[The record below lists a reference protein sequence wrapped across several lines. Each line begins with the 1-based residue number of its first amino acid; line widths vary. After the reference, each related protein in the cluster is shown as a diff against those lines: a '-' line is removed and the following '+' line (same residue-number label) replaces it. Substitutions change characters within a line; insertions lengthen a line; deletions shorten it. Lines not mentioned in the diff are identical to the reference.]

1 MIMAKWL
8 AVMVITLLASALGA
22 SSGTPEALKVGFIYV
37 GPVGDYGLSYAHD
50 QGRRYL
56 ETTLPDVKTTY
67 AESVPEGADAE
78 RVLTQLARAGHKVIF
93 ATSYGYMDTML
104 KVAERFPDV
113 VFLHCS
119 GHKRRANMGT
129 YFGRM
134 YQASYLTGLVAGMVT
149 QTKRI
154 GYVAPIPIPEVIRII
169 NAFVLGVRAVNPEVN
184 VHVVWTNAWY
194 DPATESEA
202 TNSLLDIG
210 ADLIATQSDSPAP
223 VQTAER
229 RGAYGVGFNADAGR
243 FAPTKHLASAIW
255 NWGPY
260 YVEAVKQVRAG
271 TWKSTDEWWPIGTG
285 IVGLSPLGPAVSE
298 TLKNL
303 VEQRQQDL
311 MAGRF
316 DVFWGPIKDQSGKL
330 RIAADEKP
338 ADEVL
343 LGMNWFV
350 EGVVGTVPK

>member
-1 MIMAKWL
+1 
-8 AVMVITLLASALGA
+8 MV
-22 SSGTPEALKVGFIYV
+22 
-37 GPVGDYGLSYAHD
+37 
-50 QGRRYL
+50 
-56 ETTLPDVKTTY
+56 
-67 AESVPEGADAE
+67 
-78 RVLTQLARAGHKVIF
+78 

-119 GHKRRANMGT
+119 GHKRRVNMGT

-134 YQASYLTGLVAGMVT
+134 YQASYLTGLVAGTMT
-149 QTKRI
+149 QKKRI
-154 GYVAPIPIPEVIRII
+154 GYVAPIPIPEVIRLT
-169 NAFVLGVRAVNPEVN
+169 NAYVLGVRAINPEVN

-202 TNSLLDIG
+202 ANSLVDIG
-210 ADLIATQSDSPAP
+210 VDVIATQSDSPAP

-229 RGAYGVGFNADAGR
+229 RGAYGVGFNADASK
-243 FAPTKHLASAIW
+243 FAPEKHLTSAIW

-260 YVEAVKQVRAG
+260 YAAAVKQVRAG
-271 TWKSTDEWWPIGTG
+271 TWKSIDEWWPIGTG
-285 IVGLSPLGPAVSE
+285 IVGLSPFGPVVAD

-303 VEQRQQDL
+303 VEQRKQDL

-330 RIAADEKP
+330 RIAAGEKP

>member
-1 MIMAKWL
+1 MAKWL
-8 AVMVITLLASALGA
+8 AVMVITLLTSVLGA
-22 SSGTPEALKVGFIYV
+22 AGGTPEALKVGFIYV
-37 GPVGDYGLSYAHD
+37 GPVGDYGWSYAHD
-50 QGRRYL
+50 QGRKYL

-67 AESVPEGADAE
+67 VESVPEGADAE
-78 RVLTQLARAGHKVIF
+78 RVLTQLARSGHKVIV

-134 YQASYLTGLVAGMVT
+134 YQASYLTGLVAGTMT
-149 QTKRI
+149 QKKRI
-154 GYVAPIPIPEVIRII
+154 GYVAPIPIPEVIRIT

-202 TNSLLDIG
+202 ANSLLDIG
-210 ADLIATQSDSPAP
+210 VDVIATQSDSPAP

-229 RGAYGVGFNADAGR
+229 RGAYGVGFNADASK
-243 FAPTKHLASAIW
+243 FAPTKHLTSAVW

-271 TWKSTDEWWPIGTG
+271 SWKSTDQWWPIGTG
-285 IVGLSPLGPAVSE
+285 IVGLSPLGPTVAD

-303 VEQRQQDL
+303 VEERKQDL
-311 MAGRF
+311 IAGRF
-316 DVFWGPIKDQSGKL
+316 DVFWGPIKDQPGKL
-330 RIAADEKP
+330 RIAAGEKP
-338 ADEVL
+338 VDEIL

>member
-1 MIMAKWL
+1 MAKWL
-8 AVMVITLLASALGA
+8 AVMVFSLLTSVLGA
-22 SSGTPEALKVGFIYV
+22 AGGTPEALKVGFIYV
-37 GPVGDYGLSYAHD
+37 GPVGDYGWSYAHD
-50 QGRRYL
+50 QGRKYL

-67 AESVPEGADAE
+67 VESVPEGADAE
-78 RVLTQLARAGHKVIF
+78 RVLTQLARSGHKVIV

-113 VFLHCS
+113 IFLHCS

-134 YQASYLTGLVAGMVT
+134 YQASYLTGLVAGTMT
-149 QTKRI
+149 QKKRI
-154 GYVAPIPIPEVIRII
+154 GYVAPIPIPEVIRIT

-202 TNSLLDIG
+202 ANSLLDIG
-210 ADLIATQSDSPAP
+210 VDVIATQSDSPAP

-229 RGAYGVGFNADAGR
+229 RGAYGVGFNADASK
-243 FAPTKHLASAIW
+243 FAPTKHLTSAVW

-271 TWKSTDEWWPIGTG
+271 SWKSTDQWWPIGTG
-285 IVGLSPLGPAVSE
+285 IVGLSPLGPTVAD

-303 VEQRQQDL
+303 VEERKQDL
-311 MAGRF
+311 IAGRF
-316 DVFWGPIKDQSGKL
+316 DVFWGPIKDQPGKL
-330 RIAADEKP
+330 RIAAGEKP
-338 ADEVL
+338 VDEIL
-343 LGMNWFV
+343 RGMDWFV

>member
-1 MIMAKWL
+1 MAKWL
-8 AVMVITLLASALGA
+8 AVMVITLLTSVLGA
-22 SSGTPEALKVGFIYV
+22 AGGTPEALKVGFIYV
-37 GPVGDYGLSYAHD
+37 GPVGDYGWSYAHD
-50 QGRRYL
+50 QGRKYL
-56 ETTLPDVKTTY
+56 ETTLPDVQTTY
-67 AESVPEGADAE
+67 VESVPEGADAE
-78 RVLTQLARAGHKVIF
+78 RVLTQLARSGHKVIV

-134 YQASYLTGLVAGMVT
+134 YQASYLTGLVAGTMT
-149 QTKRI
+149 QKKRI
-154 GYVAPIPIPEVIRII
+154 GYVAPIPIPEVIRIT

-202 TNSLLDIG
+202 ANSLLDIG
-210 ADLIATQSDSPAP
+210 VDVIATQSDSPAP

-229 RGAYGVGFNADAGR
+229 RGAYGVGFNADASK
-243 FAPTKHLASAIW
+243 FAPEKHLTSAIW

-260 YVEAVKQVRAG
+260 YVAAIKQVRAG

-285 IVGLSPLGPAVSE
+285 IVGLSPFGPMVAD

-303 VEQRQQDL
+303 VEQRKQDL

-330 RIAADEKP
+330 RIAAGEKP

>member
-1 MIMAKWL
+1 MAKWL
-8 AVMVITLLASALGA
+8 AVMVITLLTSVLGA
-22 SSGTPEALKVGFIYV
+22 AGGTPEALKVGFIYV
-37 GPVGDYGLSYAHD
+37 GPVGDYGWSYAHD
-50 QGRRYL
+50 QGRKYL

-67 AESVPEGADAE
+67 VESVPEGADAE
-78 RVLTQLARAGHKVIF
+78 RVLTQLARSGHKVIV

-134 YQASYLTGLVAGMVT
+134 YQASYLTGLVAGTMT
-149 QTKRI
+149 QKKRI
-154 GYVAPIPIPEVIRII
+154 GYVAPIPIPEVMRIT
-169 NAFVLGVRAVNPEVN
+169 NAFVLGVRTVNPEVN

-202 TNSLLDIG
+202 ANGLLDIG
-210 ADLIATQSDSPAP
+210 VDVIATQSDSPAP

-229 RGAYGVGFNADAGR
+229 RGAYGVGFNADASK
-243 FAPTKHLASAIW
+243 FAPEKHLTSAIW

-260 YVEAVKQVRAG
+260 YVAAVKQVRAG

-285 IVGLSPLGPAVSE
+285 IVGLSPFGPVVAD
-298 TLKNL
+298 TLTNL
-303 VEQRQQDL
+303 IEQRKQNL

-330 RIAADEKP
+330 RIAAGEKP
-338 ADEVL
+338 VDEVL